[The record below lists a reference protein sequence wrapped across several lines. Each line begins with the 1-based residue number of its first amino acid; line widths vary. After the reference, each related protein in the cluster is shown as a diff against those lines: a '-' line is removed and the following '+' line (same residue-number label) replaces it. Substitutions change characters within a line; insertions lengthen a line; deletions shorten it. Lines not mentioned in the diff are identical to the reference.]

1 MAHDKLKAAIRKRMA
16 VTGEPYAVARHKVI
30 RERQS
35 AAPESLS
42 SDAQWF
48 AISYSKAGIDKITA
62 WLDTLLF
69 RTGPGVSGV
78 EVASDQLRV
87 RMGDYKL
94 DVPRSSVRSA
104 KRSQAR
110 LRGTTGVHARR
121 GRLLVNG
128 SADGLVELTI
138 DPPCYTGRTLNTV
151 YVNEQVKS
159 LILSLVD
166 PDGFIAAVEGDG
178 VLGWS

>member
-1 MAHDKLKAAIRKRMA
+1 MSHDKRKAAVRKRMA
-16 VTGEPYAVARHKVI
+16 VTGEPYAVARHKVMW
-30 RERQS
+30 ERQS
-35 AAPESLS
+35 AAPGSLS
-42 SDAQWF
+42 SDGQWF
-48 AISYSKAGIDKITA
+48 AISYSRAGIDRITA

-69 RTGPGVSGV
+69 RAGPGVSGV
-78 EVASDQLRV
+78 EVTSGQLRV

-104 KRSQAR
+104 TRSQAR

-138 DPPCYTGRTLNTV
+138 DPPCYTGRTLNTS
-151 YVNEQVKS
+151 YVNEHVNS

-166 PDGFIAAVEGDG
+166 PGGFIAAVEGDG
-178 VLGWS
+178 ALRA